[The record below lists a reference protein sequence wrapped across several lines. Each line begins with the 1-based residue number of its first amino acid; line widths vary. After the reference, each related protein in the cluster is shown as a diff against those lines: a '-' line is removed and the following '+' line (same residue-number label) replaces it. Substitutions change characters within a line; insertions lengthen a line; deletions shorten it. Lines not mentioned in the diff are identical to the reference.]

1 MDRNRIAIAA
11 CLVLLCAVPR
21 SARGDSSTQHP
32 MSSAPNAAQSGSQRV
47 GSLEDDFAGLDLSDE
62 QKSEIEKIRQDT
74 ESRRGVVAKD
84 SNLNSDQKNAMIQGY
99 ARLEYSQIFRV
110 LTPIQQR
117 VVRQRIMARRAAD
130 QASKGPQPHQA
141 PKN

>member
-1 MDRNRIAIAA
+1 
-11 CLVLLCAVPR
+11 
-21 SARGDSSTQHP
+21 
-32 MSSAPNAAQSGSQRV
+32 V